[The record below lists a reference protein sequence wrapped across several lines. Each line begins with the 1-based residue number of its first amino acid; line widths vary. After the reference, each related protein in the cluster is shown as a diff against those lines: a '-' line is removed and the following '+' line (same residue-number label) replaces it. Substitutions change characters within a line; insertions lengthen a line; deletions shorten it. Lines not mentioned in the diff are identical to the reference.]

1 MSRDDRRWLI
11 VGGRGMLGVDVVAAL
26 AGRDVTAVG
35 SAELD
40 VRDPAAAL
48 EGVDGYDVVVN
59 CSAWTAVD
67 DAEAH
72 EAEAFAVNA
81 VGPANLA
88 RACARTGSWLV
99 HVSTDYVFA
108 GDATTPYSEDSPS
121 QPQSAYGRTKA
132 AGEWAVRAELPD
144 RSLIVRTAWLYGAH
158 GPNFVKTMQALEASR
173 ESLDVVDDQRGQ
185 PTWSTDL
192 AERLVAA
199 VDVGAPAGIYHG
211 TASGETT
218 WFGFASGSVRRRPT
232 SSPGPLRDRP
242 TPCSATMPGSG
253 PASAR
258 CGRGTM
264 RSRPRGPSDRPR
276 HSCADKVTEWTPW
289 PSSVLAAAPLPQT
302 SAPGRAAVPMQ
313 PVAHAEVSN
322 VTGSSLC
329 SSRPSRTSFRA
340 RAWSWTSRRPPR

>member
-185 PTWSTDL
+185 PPWSTDL

-218 WFGFASGSVRRRPT
+218 WFGFAREIFRLIGADPERVRPT
-232 SSPGPLRDRP
+232 TTDKFPRPAPRPAYSVLRHDAWQR
-242 TPCSATMPGSG
+242 TGLGAL
-253 PASAR
+253 
-258 CGRGTM
+258 
-264 RSRPRGPSDRPR
+264 RSWDD
-276 HSCADKVTEWTPW
+276 A
-289 PSSVLAAAPLPQT
+289 LAAAWPL
-302 SAPGRAAVPMQ
+302 
-313 PVAHAEVSN
+313 
-322 VTGSSLC
+322 
-329 SSRPSRTSFRA
+329 
-340 RAWSWTSRRPPR
+340 